1 MSGDAKAARRSCR
14 RSRCF
19 RSRLLERDAVSPHWP
34 GDVLEV
40 LITEIGEQGLHPT
53 IHLLMN
59 DIRNAD
65 AARLRNAFKARRYV
79 DSIAKDIVAINDNV
93 ANIDANTELDLL
105 ARRHFGISF
114 RHRALNVDGATN
126 RIDCTCKFY

>member
-1 MSGDAKAARRSCR
+1 
-14 RSRCF
+14 
-19 RSRLLERDAVSPHWP
+19 
-34 GDVLEV
+34 
-40 LITEIGEQGLHPT
+40 
-53 IHLLMN
+53 MN

-79 DSIAKDIVAINDNV
+79 DFIAKDIVAINDNV

-126 RIDCTCKFY
+126 RIDCTCKFYQRAVARSLDDAAAILRDLRIDEGSCASAL